1 MVLLQNRSSHHIYTK
16 CNRVCRVAEVSVLSC
31 KPSSKGDGSI
41 NHLKQQI
48 RQFQTWVQ
56 THLKEAAGILLVGWL
71 MGLLV
76 TLLYDIWNWT
86 TVWTSIAALANVALA
101 YATFSVIRRDSKILK
116 FDRTPNLV
124 AMPKQDETRRL
135 AGEQWLM
142 PIQLINLS
150 SFPIYVFDTF
160 VDLDGSVS
168 RRLINSVVPVAQSTD
183 IGIVLPGLFNQG
195 EFRTYFK
202 FGATGDADH
211 MLRVTFTGV
220 KRELDKPLVVRFG
233 HSDVCPFAARERE
246 GDLPLRGLDY
256 L

>member
-1 MVLLQNRSSHHIYTK
+1 M
-16 CNRVCRVAEVSVLSC
+16 
-31 KPSSKGDGSI
+31 
-41 NHLKQQI
+41 
-48 RQFQTWVQ
+48 Q
-56 THLKEAAGILLVGWL
+56 THLKEAAGILLAGWL

-76 TLLYDIWNWT
+76 TLLTYSWNWT

-124 AMPKQDETRRL
+124 AMPKPGEVRRL
-135 AGEQWLM
+135 SGELWLM
-142 PIQLINLS
+142 PVQLINLS

-160 VDLDGSVS
+160 VELDGSVY
-168 RRLINSVVPVAQSTD
+168 RQLINSVVPVAQSTD

-195 EFRTYFK
+195 EFRTYFN

-211 MLRVTFTGV
+211 MLKVPFTGV
-220 KRELDKPLVVRFG
+220 KRELDKPLVVHFDRY
-233 HSDVCPFAARERE
+233 DIDPFADRERE
-246 GDLPLRGLDY
+246 GNLPLRGLDY